1 MTDRIA
7 IVGIGGIF
15 PDAHDL
21 DTFWENILNGHS
33 AAKEAPANRWTL
45 SASDALSE
53 DTALDRVY
61 SHRACFVEHFKLDL
75 SQYDLDDELADLI
88 PQLDVM
94 NHLAIHAGQQAWQ
107 DAKMDTVDR
116 NRVGIIIGNIA
127 LPTDSVSQHAQQVI
141 GPAYAASLSNILGKK
156 LDWQHTPTHV
166 LNRYVAGL
174 PGGLLAQTLGLGG
187 GAHTLD
193 AACASSLYA
202 LKYACDELQAGRA
215 DAMIAGGLSRP
226 DCLYTQMGFS
236 QLHALSKTGVCAP
249 FSDRADGLVVGEGA
263 GMLILKRLDDAIK
276 QGDHI
281 YATIAGIGLSND
293 ITGSIMAPDVEGQ
306 GRAMRKAYELAGWK
320 PSDVDHI
327 ECHGT
332 GTPVGDNVEFT
343 SLKNL
348 WANQQKRDTPCVIG
362 SVKSNVGHLL
372 TGAGGAGLIK
382 TLLAIKHK
390 TLPPTANFTSP
401 NPKMGIPESPF
412 EVLSHARSW
421 NASENTPRKAAV
433 SAFGFGGINAHVL
446 LEEYVEPKTTIAQSK
461 LPGAGESDEPIAIV
475 GMAGHF
481 GPYNN
486 LDDLRRLFID
496 GEKQDAMP
504 IGQTWGVALA
514 NKSGHVIEDIA
525 IELGRFPI
533 PPLELQDMLP
543 QQLLMLLAAANALK
557 DAGIEETD
565 SPRLDMGVYI
575 GIGLDLNTT
584 NFHLRWEL
592 ANQAKRW
599 AEQLGVPYSEKWLDD
614 LRDAMNPPL
623 TANRTMGALGGIVA
637 SRVARAFKVGGP
649 SFTISSEQTSTLHA
663 ITQAVTSLRRGEI
676 NSAIVGAVEQGCDVR
691 HVATDSSN
699 TPCCDGAGAV
709 ILKRLSDAR
718 EDGDVIYAMI
728 DQTSR
733 FGVID
738 SETAMAVDA
747 MDELGDLG
755 PATSIASTIKA
766 ALSLHHRFNLQKKGY
781 WLADQSEEVRQC
793 LIATDSIDGNTASI
807 TLCEADV
814 CPTVD
819 LDASDQS
826 TFDITDE
833 ISEGK
838 VAFVFPGAGNQFANM
853 GQDLCT
859 KFSHV
864 IEQMHVE
871 NDKLKSQFAAGKFW
885 DGTPISEISHK
896 DVIFG
901 QVSLG
906 TMISDIALSL
916 GIKPDA
922 MIGYSLGETTS
933 MFASRSWTTRDEMLD
948 RMNNSSLFTTDL
960 AGPCD
965 AARKTWQL
973 DDDEPVDWVVTVV
986 PRSPQVI
993 RETLE
998 HFDRAYLLIINKPDE
1013 CVIGGDRLQV
1023 RQAVQQLGASWHP
1036 VEGVT
1041 TVHCEVAHAIRDAYR
1056 DLHLMPTD
1064 PPADIA
1070 FYSGI
1075 AGKSY
1080 QVTRESIADSIV
1092 GQAMEPFDFSKVVE
1106 AAYADGVR
1114 VFIEMGPGQSCTRL
1128 IDQIL
1133 GDREHLAVSL
1143 CREKQDNV
1151 ATLLKVARTVESMG
1165 QEIVLP
1171 IAPAID
1177 EKQRK
1182 TIHVAATRHR
1192 FDIPQPPFVI
1202 SKQEEHVTEP
1212 VMREE
1217 VMQESINHATVT
1229 PQAETRDDTSRLAQ
1243 MDNGMVTHA
1252 IAAQQAHIAT
1262 QQTFMRVSQNL
1273 NNTMAKAISM
1283 YHTAMGNGDFSHVA
1297 PMQVQ
1302 ATQQNFQGPAL
1313 DRNQCMEFAIG
1324 SIGKALGVKFAAID
1338 AHPTRVRLPDE
1349 PLMLVDRIMEIEGE
1363 ACSMTSGRVVTEHD
1377 IHPGAWYLDG
1387 GVIPTCIAVE
1397 AGQADLFLSGYLG
1410 IDFITKGKAVYRLL
1424 DAEVTF
1430 HAPLP
1435 GAGKTIVYDIH
1446 IDEFFRQDDTYLF
1459 RFRFDATVDGQ
1470 LFLTMHKG
1478 CAGFFT
1484 QDELDA
1490 GKGIVL
1496 TRLDKKNENG
1506 LKTGGFSPLAPMTGE
1521 ESYATEQVNALRHGN
1536 LAACFGDAFA
1546 NLGLQ
1551 QAKGLPGAN
1560 GGRMNLVHRI
1570 LSMNPDGGRF
1580 GLGQIVGEAD
1590 IHPDDWFITCHF
1602 CDDQVMPGTLMYE
1615 CCLHTLRVYLLRLG
1629 WVGEETEFLYE
1640 PKPGIPG
1647 QLKCRGQVLASTKKV
1662 WYEITVKEIGYDE
1675 TAKPYVI
1682 ADALMYGDGKPI
1694 VQMKNMSLQLSGL
1707 SKQAL
1712 ESRWANST
1720 SNVPAV
1726 KQLKP
1731 TLYDNASIVAFA
1743 EGNPSDAFGD
1753 RYKVFD
1759 NDRKIARLPRA
1770 PYKFLD
1776 RIVHIEDCE
1785 PWKLAAGGVIE
1796 AEYDVPADEW
1806 YFAQDR
1812 QPVMPFAVLLEVAL
1826 QPCGWLA
1833 AYLGSALTSDTDLRF
1848 RNLGGDAVQLL
1859 PVTPDIGTLTTRI
1872 KITNVSQSGGMII
1885 QHFDMHT
1892 YADRGDVYKGTTYF
1906 GFFTADALA
1915 NQVGIREAQV
1925 YEPTDREFVRTEPF
1939 NYPTTAPYPDDMMRM
1954 LDRIVVFDPAGGPN
1968 GLGIIRG
1975 EMDVNPDRWFFQAH
1989 FYQDPVCPGSLG
2001 LESFLQLLKVYT
2013 VDRWGAS
2020 DQTQFECMAIGEK
2033 HKWVYRGQIIPA
2045 DALVTVQAVIKAVD
2059 DATHT
2064 IIADGFLIVDGR
2076 VIYQMIDFA
2085 IRAR

>member
-15 PDAHDL
+15 PGAPDL
-21 DTFWENILNGHS
+21 PTFWANILAGHS
-33 AAKEAPANRWTL
+33 AAKEAPKDRWTL
-45 SASDALSE
+45 AAEDALSA
-53 DTALDRVY
+53 DTAPDRVY
-61 SHRACFVEHFKLDL
+61 SHRACFVENFTLDVSRL
-75 SQYDLDDELADLI
+75 NLNDELADII

-94 NHLAIHAGQQAWQ
+94 NHLGIHAGHQAYN
-107 DAKMDTVDR
+107 DAQMANVDPS
-116 NRVGIIIGNIA
+116 RVGIIIGNIA
-127 LPTDSVSQHAQQVI
+127 LPTDHVSRHAEQII
-141 GPAYAASLSNILGKK
+141 GPAYAAALSHVLKRK
-156 LDWQHTPTHV
+156 VDWQHKPTHV

-174 PGGLLAQTLGLGG
+174 PGGLLAQTLGIGG
-187 GAHTLD
+187 GTHTLD

-202 LKYACDELQAGRA
+202 LKYACDELLAKRC
-215 DAMIAGGLSRP
+215 DAMIAGGMSRP

-263 GMLILKRLDDAIK
+263 GMVILKRLDDAIAH
-276 QGDHI
+276 GDHI
-281 YATIAGIGLSND
+281 YAVIAGIGLSND
-293 ITGSIMAPDVEGQ
+293 ITGNIMAPDVEGQ
-306 GRAMRKAYELAGWK
+306 GRAMRKAYELSGWK
-320 PSDVDHI
+320 PSDADHI

-348 WANQQKRDTPCVIG
+348 WKHEAKRDSRCIIG

-382 TLLAIKHK
+382 TLLAMKHAK
-390 TLPPTANFTSP
+390 LPPTANFTNP
-401 NPKMGIPESPF
+401 NPKMDIPNSPF
-412 EVLSHARSW
+412 EVLCEARDW
-421 NASENTPRKAAV
+421 ETHDGKPRKAAV

-446 LEEYVEPKTTIAQSK
+446 LEQYHDRKTMTAVPEI
-461 LPGAGESDEPIAIV
+461 PGESDEPIAIV

-481 GPYNN
+481 GPYQN
-486 LDDLRRLFID
+486 LDDLRDLFTKD
-496 GEKQDAMP
+496 VKQAHQP
-504 IGQTWGVALA
+504 IGQSWGVGLE
-514 NKSGHVIEDIA
+514 NKTGHVIEEIA

-543 QQLLMLLAAANALK
+543 QQLLMLLAAADALK
-557 DAGIEETD
+557 DAGIEHVE

-592 ANQAKRW
+592 ANQAKHW
-599 AEQLGVPYSEKWLDD
+599 ADQLGVTYSENWLDD

-649 SFTISSEQTSTLHA
+649 SFTISSEQTSTLHTIA
-663 ITQAVTSLRRGEI
+663 QAVTSLRRGEI
-676 NSAIVGAVEQGCDVR
+676 NSAIVGAVEQGCDIR
-691 HVATDSSN
+691 HVSTDGSN

-718 EDGDVIYAMI
+718 ADGDTVYAVI

-733 FGVID
+733 HDVID
-738 SETAMAVDA
+738 SRNAMRVDA
-747 MDELGDLG
+747 MKDLGDLG
-755 PATSIASTIKA
+755 PATSIASIIKS
-766 ALSLHHRFNLQKKGY
+766 ALCLYHRFDLKNMGY
-781 WLADQSEEVRQC
+781 WLANQVEHIRQC
-793 LIATDSIDGNTASI
+793 LVASDSVDGNTASI

-814 CPTVD
+814 CQTVELPD
-819 LDASDQS
+819 SDSS
-826 TFDITDE
+826 TFDFSDDIAN
-833 ISEGK
+833 GK
-838 VAFVFPGAGNQFANM
+838 IAFVFPGAGNQFANM
-853 GQDLCT
+853 GKDLCT
-859 KFSHV
+859 TFAHV
-864 IEQMHVE
+864 IEQIHVE
-871 NDKLKSQFAAGKFW
+871 NDALKSQFADGHFW
-885 DGTPISEISHK
+885 NGTPISRISHK

-901 QVSLG
+901 QVCLG

-916 GIKPDA
+916 GIVPDA

-933 MFASRSWTTRDEMLD
+933 MFASRSWTTRDEMLE
-948 RMNNSSLFTTDL
+948 RMNQSSLFVTDL

-965 AARKTWQL
+965 AARKTWKL

-986 PRSPQVI
+986 PRTPEMV
-993 RETLE
+993 REVLAD
-998 HFDRAYLLIINKPDE
+998 FDRAYLLIINKADE

-1023 RQAVQQLGASWHP
+1023 RQAVQQLGASWHA
-1036 VEGVT
+1036 VDGVT
-1041 TVHCEVAHAIRDAYR
+1041 TVHCKIAHCIKDAYR

-1064 PPADIA
+1064 APKNIT

-1080 QVTRESIADSIV
+1080 TVTRESIAESIV
-1092 GQAMEPFDFSKVVE
+1092 GQAMEPFDFSRVIE

-1114 VFIEMGPGQSCTRL
+1114 VFIEMGPGNSCTRL
-1128 IDQIL
+1128 IDSIL
-1133 GDREHLAVSL
+1133 KDRAHLAVSI
-1143 CREKQDNV
+1143 CKDKQDNV
-1151 ATLLKVARTVESMG
+1151 AALLKVSRTLKAMG
-1165 QEIVLP
+1165 HEIMLP
-1171 IAPAID
+1171 TLPREGVTA
-1177 EKQRK
+1177 KK
-1182 TIHVAATRHR
+1182 TIQVAATHR
-1192 FDIPQPPFVI
+1192 GFNIPQPPFVLNEQ
-1202 SKQEEHVTEP
+1202 QEHAA
-1212 VMREE
+1212 
-1217 VMQESINHATVT
+1217 VMQESVLQEKVT
-1229 PQAETRDDTSRLAQ
+1229 EQVIYRV
-1243 MDNGMVTHA
+1243 DNQVVTQA
-1252 IAAQQAHIAT
+1252 IAAQQAHVAT
-1262 QQTFMRVSQNL
+1262 QQTFMRVSQKL
-1273 NNTMAKAISM
+1273 NDTMARAISM
-1283 YHTAMGNGDFSHVA
+1283 YHTAMGLN
-1297 PMQVQ
+1297 VQ
-1302 ATQQNFQGPAL
+1302 AGLTAAIEVTQQMTPAL
-1313 DRNQCMEFAIG
+1313 DRDQCMEFAIG
-1324 SIGKALGVKFAAID
+1324 SIGKALGERFATID
-1338 AHPTRVRLPDE
+1338 AHQTRVRLPDE

-1363 ACSMTSGRVVTEHD
+1363 PCSMTHGRVVTEHD

-1430 HAPLP
+1430 HQPLP

-1446 IDEFFRQDDTYLF
+1446 IDEFFKQDNTYLF
-1459 RFRFDATVDGQ
+1459 RFHFDATVDGQ

-1484 QDELDA
+1484 QQELDA
-1490 GKGIVL
+1490 GQGIVL
-1496 TRLDKKNENG
+1496 TRLDKKEEKG
-1506 LKTGGFSPLAPMTGE
+1506 LKTGGFSPLAPMSGE
-1521 ESYATEQVNALRHGN
+1521 ENYSTEQINSLRQGD
-1536 LAACFGDAFA
+1536 LAACFGDAFGS
-1546 NLGLQ
+1546 LGIQ
-1551 QAKGLPGAN
+1551 HAKGLPSGK
-1560 GGRMNLVHRI
+1560 MTLVHRI
-1570 LSMNPDGGRF
+1570 LSMQPDGGRF

-1629 WVGEETEFLYE
+1629 WVGEDHEFLYE
-1640 PKPGIPG
+1640 PKPGVPG
-1647 QLKCRGQVLASTKKV
+1647 QLKCRGQVLATTKKV

-1675 TAKPYVI
+1675 TDKPYVI

-1694 VQMKNMSLQLSGL
+1694 VQMKNMSLQLTGL
-1707 SKQAL
+1707 TKRKL
-1712 ESRWANST
+1712 ESRWSAIS
-1720 SNVPAV
+1720 P
-1726 KQLKP
+1726 KP
-1731 TLYDNASIVAFA
+1731 ETRITKPVVFDNASILAFA
-1743 EGNPSDAFGD
+1743 QGNPSDAFGD
-1753 RYKVFD
+1753 KYKVFD
-1759 NDRKIARLPRA
+1759 NDRKIARLPRP

-1776 RIVHIEDCE
+1776 RIVHIENCE

-1796 AEYDVPADEW
+1796 AEYDVPFDEW
-1806 YFAQDR
+1806 YFVQDH
-1812 QPVMPFAVLLEVAL
+1812 QPFMPFAVLLEVAL

-1906 GFFTADALA
+1906 GFFTAAALA
-1915 NQVGIREAQV
+1915 NQIGIRDAQV
-1925 YEPTDREFVRTEPF
+1925 YEPTDREFVRTEQHT
-1939 NYPTTAPYPDDMMRM
+1939 YPTHAPYPDEMMRM
-1954 LDRIVVFDPAGGPN
+1954 LDRIVVFDPKGGPH
-1968 GLGIIRG
+1968 GLGVVRG

-2001 LESFLQLLKVYT
+2001 LESFLQLLKVYAT
-2013 VDRWGAS
+2013 DRWGCS
-2020 DQTQFECMAIGEK
+2020 ESTLFECMALNMR

-2045 DALVTVQAVIKAVD
+2045 DSLVTVQAVVKTVD

-2064 IIADGFLIVDGR
+2064 VLADGFLIVDGR

-2085 IRAR
+2085 IRVR